1 MLGHALPSSNLQG
14 KQCPTPGE
22 PWPASRLSDHRP
34 PTDAL
39 PGRHQ
44 ISAARAHFLEA
55 STDRRKPAGW
65 SIEWCAVVSAL
76 ARLDCGGKQ
85 GCDAL
90 LFRAPGEP
98 PHKGLVTGVAAL
110 AKFFKFRQARLLGCW
125 DSAHGFPLRADGPC
139 ELITQ

>member
-44 ISAARAHFLEA
+44 ILAARAHILEP

-65 SIEWCAVVSAL
+65 SIEWCAVVSAR

-85 GCDAL
+85 CCHGF
-90 LFRAPGEP
+90 LFRAPGKP
-98 PHKGLVTGVAAL
+98 PYKCLVTGVPAL
-110 AKFFKFRQARLLGCW
+110 AKAFEFRQDRLLRYPIAFGI
-125 DSAHGFPLRADGPC
+125 SAH
-139 ELITQ
+139 ELPHGVD